1 MFLENKTKIKE
12 LEHMPVSPVFLRLR
26 QEDHEFLSK
35 KNILGLG
42 HFTIYLLMPNIACQK
57 EYFCFI

>member
-1 MFLENKTKIKE
+1 
-12 LEHMPVSPVFLRLR
+12 MPVSPAFLRLR
-26 QEDHEFLSK
+26 QEDHEFLSR